1 MLKYSPHRFGRGLG
15 REYCEAY
22 SLEYWREGM
31 AEGHFRRYRDRAG
44 REVREKK
51 DSISHKRGQRG
62 NSNQVFFWPCVW
74 GKAMKVGGVCLG

>member
-1 MLKYSPHRFGRGLG
+1 MFPFDKHFRRRFGRGLG

-44 REVREKK
+44 REVRKTN
-51 DSISHKRGQRG
+51 
-62 NSNQVFFWPCVW
+62 NSFPTRVKEEIQIRSFFGVW
-74 GKAMKVGGVCLG
+74 G